1 MSRYM
6 VLASSKDAH
15 GNKIGYRI
23 FTNKL
28 NTDKSKLEKELDGT
42 DVKIVVYKALY
53 GDIDTSFRVPNTLL
67 YSDLSAFRD
76 AIKC

>member
-1 MSRYM
+1 MSKYM
-6 VLASSKDAH
+6 VLVSSKDAH

-42 DVKIVVYKALY
+42 GAKIVVYKALY
-53 GDIDTSFRVPNTLL
+53 GDIDTTLRVYDTLL

-76 AIKC
+76 AIEC